1 MDAMFLEFAK
11 YLDSFMGGSS
21 LVGDNS
27 GTSQP
32 SVTLTP
38 RRRAQSRPLELEHYV
53 VANGQILM
61 TTTLGTV
68 KPIFP
73 HVVCFSQTIDVC
85 VRKTFSI
92 RYLKWVYVGREYIEV
107 VKGDLQR
114 FFVLD
119 FNDQAM
125 NRFVVHQMLNTFKEF
140 WVDRHRHFT
149 KYSDPEKARAN
160 PLYLLSNH
168 RRTKLLDRSNL
179 TIIAAGQSCFYNNS
193 TSLLSKEWSRL
204 TIWSYFDKHMFEMGR
219 SCSRLWRMHKTRSVE

>member
-1 MDAMFLEFAK
+1 MNVLEIVVRYQVDEHIEDDTLYRTNIDPTIVERPVVDSMSSFPRGFDEMDAMFLEFAK

-38 RRRAQSRPLELEHYV
+38 RRRAQSRPLELEYYV

-61 TTTLGTV
+61 TITLGTV

-73 HVVCFSQTIDVC
+73 HVICFSQTIDVC
-85 VRKTFSI
+85 ARKTFSI

-149 KYSDPEKARAN
+149 KYSDPEKARAD
-160 PLYLLSNH
+160 PLYLLV
-168 RRTKLLDRSNL
+168 
-179 TIIAAGQSCFYNNS
+179 
-193 TSLLSKEWSRL
+193 
-204 TIWSYFDKHMFEMGR
+204 GR
-219 SCSRLWRMHKTRSVE
+219 DED